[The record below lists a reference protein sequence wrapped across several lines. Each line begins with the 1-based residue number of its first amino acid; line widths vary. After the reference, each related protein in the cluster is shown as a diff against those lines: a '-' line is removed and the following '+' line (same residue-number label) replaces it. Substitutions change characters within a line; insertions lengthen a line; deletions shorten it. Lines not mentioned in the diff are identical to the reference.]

1 MSEKSDPPIFSPV
14 TRDALSQKV
23 AKMLTDAIMSG
34 KLKPGARVSESV
46 IARDLG
52 VSRAP
57 VREAGRLLE
66 SAGLLVSHPNRG
78 FFVRTMDSEDLD
90 SLYELRLAIECEA
103 AARLARQGAQE
114 VIPVLRKQMDQM
126 IALASSGEIAAQV
139 QADMHF
145 HRLMIEG
152 CGNRRFVSVFKKVA
166 SEIQL
171 GVALIGHVN
180 DAPDNIARNH
190 EMIIAALEAGDEEAA
205 RAAMRYHIGVAR
217 TAVVA
222 HFQRLEAAGPHPEN
236 PAS

>member
-1 MSEKSDPPIFSPV
+1 MSEKSDTPLFAPL

-34 KLKPGARVSESV
+34 KLKPGARVSESA

-66 SAGLLVSHPNRG
+66 SAGLLISRPNRG

-90 SLYELRLAIECEA
+90 SLYELRMVIEREA
-103 AARLARQGAQE
+103 AARLARQGAGA
-114 VIPVLRKQMDQM
+114 VIPTLRRQLETMVD
-126 IALASSGEIAAQV
+126 LAGTDDIAAQV
-139 QADMHF
+139 QADMQF
-145 HRLMIEG
+145 HRLMIEA
-152 CGNRRFVSVFKKVA
+152 CGNRRFLSVFEQVA

-171 GVALIGHVN
+171 CVALIGHVN

-190 EMIIAALEAGDEEAA
+190 EMIIEALEAGDEEAA
-205 RAAMRYHIGVAR
+205 RAAMDYHIGVAR
-217 TAVVA
+217 VAVVA
-222 HFQRLEAAGPHPEN
+222 HFRRLETAETP
-236 PAS
+236 S